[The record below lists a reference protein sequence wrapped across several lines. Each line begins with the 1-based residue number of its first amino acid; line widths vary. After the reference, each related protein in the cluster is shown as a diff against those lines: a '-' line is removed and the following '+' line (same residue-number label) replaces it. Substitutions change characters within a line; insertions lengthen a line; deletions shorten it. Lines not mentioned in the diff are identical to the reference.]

1 MIAGLINKSLDINYN
16 LDYLVIV
23 PKKDE
28 EILDAF
34 AFTFG
39 NTMIF
44 NNTVEDL
51 EYVARFLRNNNV
63 GQLIFVNYYA
73 EYDEIINTL
82 IDEHEIKFIFTKGL
96 GEFSDP
102 CVLAE
107 YNCIC
112 NKYDE
117 GSIHE
122 IGFLDPFLYRVV
134 HGGRRNTKQILLDCC
149 SMKSGGSLKEMTV
162 GVLNS
167 DSSNYDSFYNEL
179 SALTFL
185 PEYTA
190 RVMNPSETTVDFAEQ
205 YGVKLKKDT
214 SFDELLIN
222 NSCNVYINF
231 AGTNPVVFLMSMD
244 AGTPCIVGNN
254 SFLGDYPELEKYLVM
269 KSDDDVN
276 EMVERIRDCVVNRDV
291 IMKKYKQF
299 RKDYSKRANC
309 LAEDFLGRK
318 RGWRRDVDNEKLLT
332 VVVPV
337 YNTEKHIASCLD
349 SVIEARVP
357 EMEVLVIN
365 DGSTDGSE
373 KIINQYLEEYPNLI
387 RYIKQE
393 NGGLG
398 HVRNVGLLEAKGKY
412 LASVD
417 SDDTIDSEFF
427 KASLSYMKK
436 DIDVI
441 ICDWMSISDRENFET
456 AALDYVFNKR
466 KILEGLLYTTIM
478 PSTCNKIIKSSLFRD
493 NKIEYLEQKYEDLS
507 ANPLALLKAH
517 TAKYIRK
524 PYYNYYLRENSLMRS
539 KIDPREMVDALV
551 YLDKRLAITNDSID
565 LEEFKYFTY
574 SWRIEEYIINP
585 LHELNGKELSSA
597 VDYINK
603 NAFSLINEIFNGKHY
618 KKMLMGLK
626 SKELR
631 EYIKGRNEAFS
642 EKKLKEFLK
651 KAQSAQ
657 KLTAGI
663 IYYGD

>member
-1 MIAGLINKSLDINYN
+1 MVEGLIDKSLDVNYN
-16 LDYLVIV
+16 LDYLVVV

-28 EILDAF
+28 EILDAVV
-34 AFTFG
+34 FTFG
-39 NTMIF
+39 NTILF

-51 EYVARFLRNNNV
+51 ECVARFLRNNNV

-82 IDEHEIKFIFTKGL
+82 IDEHDIKFIFTKGL

-107 YNCIC
+107 FNCIC

-134 HGGRRNTKQILLDCC
+134 HGKRRNTKQVLLDC
-149 SMKSGGSLKEMTV
+149 GSESTNSLVEEITV
-162 GVLNS
+162 GFLNS

-190 RVMNPSETTVDFAEQ
+190 RVMNPSETTVGFAER
-205 YGVKLKKDT
+205 YGISIKRED
-214 SFDELLIN
+214 SFDKLVAN
-222 NSCNVYINF
+222 NRCNVYINF
-231 AGTNPVVFLMSMD
+231 AGTDPVVFLKSMD
-244 AGTPCIVGNN
+244 TGVPCVVGNN
-254 SFLGDYPELEKYLVM
+254 TFLGNYPELSKFLVM
-269 KSDDDVN
+269 ESDDDVN
-276 EMVERIRDCVVNRDV
+276 EIAEKIIDCVINRDE
-291 IMKKYKQF
+291 ILKKYKKF
-299 RKDYSKRANC
+299 RKDYSKRASR
-309 LAEDFLGRK
+309 LAEDFLGIK
-318 RGWRRDVDNEKLLT
+318 RSSSNAIAYKKLLT

-337 YNTEKHIASCLD
+337 YNTEKYISSCLD
-349 SVIEARVP
+349 SVIEASVSG
-357 EMEVLVIN
+357 MEILVVN
-365 DGSTDGSE
+365 DGSTDGGE
-373 KIINQYLEEYPNLI
+373 RIIKDYLEKYPDLI
-387 RYIKQE
+387 RYIKQK

-427 KASLSYMKK
+427 KAALPYMKK

-441 ICDWMSISDRENFET
+441 ICDWMSASEKESFET
-456 AALDYVFNKR
+456 AALDHVFNKR
-466 KILEGLLYTTIM
+466 KTLEGLLYTTIM

-517 TAKYIRK
+517 TVKYIRK
-524 PYYNYYLRENSLMRS
+524 PYYNYYLRGNSLMRS

-551 YLDKRLAITNDSID
+551 YLDKRLATTNETIN
-565 LEEFKYFTY
+565 LEEFKFFTY

-585 LHELNGKELSSA
+585 LYG
-597 VDYINK
+597 
-603 NAFSLINEIFNGKHY
+603 LINGIFESEY
-618 KKMLMGLK
+618 YTKMLKGLK

-631 EYIKGRNEAFS
+631 EYIKGRNEAFKK
-642 EKKLKEFLK
+642 KKLKEFLK
-651 KAQSAQ
+651 KAQPARE
-657 KLTAGI
+657 LTAGI